1 MITGSGL
8 VTGGAARPMSAPVQT
23 AAPRIRH
30 APRMVRNSVTSI
42 AGFRAVSVPGELAVR
57 PGPTGHRGTIER
69 ANYLIDRFR
78 VGYQF
83 GGGWTCGCADFAAL
97 DACRHTREA
106 AGRLAA
112 QAQIKERISKGS
124 LQVMNS
130 RRGDRVWRPALA
142 AQHARVDLLVDGVT
156 GAGRA
161 LEPLHVEN

>member
-23 AAPRIRH
+23 AAPRFRH

-42 AGFRAVSVPGELAVR
+42 AGL
-57 PGPTGHRGTIER
+57 R